1 MGASGGGMRGLAGPR
16 RAALLAPGP
25 QTCSPSGARGGG
37 GGCYGVAGKER
48 SSSGAA
54 SSPAATAE
62 VEAGGGGCPCAR
74 ASAGNTGERIEERLT
89 KKKEESHRGRGNEER
104 ETG

>member
-1 MGASGGGMRGLAGPR
+1 M
-16 RAALLAPGP
+16 
-25 QTCSPSGARGGG
+25 
-37 GGCYGVAGKER
+37 AGKER

-89 KKKEESHRGRGNEER
+89 KKKKRESQR
-104 ETG
+104 

>member
-1 MGASGGGMRGLAGPR
+1 MLRRGGEGEELVRRRLLAGGDR
-16 RAALLAPGP
+16 
-25 QTCSPSGARGGG
+25 
-37 GGCYGVAGKER
+37 
-48 SSSGAA
+48 
-54 SSPAATAE
+54 AE